1 MKRLIWTRLG
11 RECPKNQFEISDHG
25 LKVITAGSLL
35 VTDKNIMSVEL
46 KAAVRTQHPLLLLF
60 SLADYFGELIL
71 CTKQIVLMPDREGTE
86 LSLDFIGIKDEMF
99 TIPSNTHLVNMVVL
113 NLDYCNLFE
122 VSDKQFKNI

>member
-1 MKRLIWTRLG
+1 
-11 RECPKNQFEISDHG
+11 
-25 LKVITAGSLL
+25 
-35 VTDKNIMSVEL
+35 
-46 KAAVRTQHPLLLLF
+46 
-60 SLADYFGELIL
+60 
-71 CTKQIVLMPDREGTE
+71 MPDREGTE